1 MNQSKPSGC
10 TMKTHFEGELAGLP
24 PEVAAELEDHLLSRM
39 EGHLAA
45 GCDEAEA
52 CRRTLADF
60 GDLRGVA
67 GQMTRMTLDPVWG
80 RRRVPRA
87 VRWVV
92 GVWAG
97 FGLACLG
104 RLCTHVEPTYV
115 TISSCLVVG
124 LTSCAMAVGLLR
136 LREMGR
142 RWMMGYLAGIG
153 VVMGLCA
160 FAAGQGGVLLPF
172 AVGWF
177 PVLFL
182 VAACSA
188 WVLTLRSV
196 RESFL

>member
-1 MNQSKPSGC
+1 
-10 TMKTHFEGELAGLP
+10 MKTRFEGELAGLP

-39 EGHLAA
+39 EGHLAT
-45 GCDEAEA
+45 GCDETEA
-52 CRRTLADF
+52 RRRTLEEF
-60 GDLRGVA
+60 GDLGDVA

-80 RRRVPRA
+80 RRRVPGA

-104 RLCTHVEPTYV
+104 RLCTHGEPTYV
-115 TISSCLVVG
+115 TISSCLAVG
-124 LTSCAMAVGLLR
+124 LTSCAVALGLLR

-142 RWMMGYLAGIG
+142 RWMVGYLAGVA

-160 FAAGQGGVLLPF
+160 FAAGQGSVVLPF

-182 VAACSA
+182 VAAVSA
-188 WVLTLRSV
+188 WVLTRRSV

>member
-1 MNQSKPSGC
+1 
-10 TMKTHFEGELAGLP
+10 MKTGFDDELSGLP
-24 PEVAAELEDHLLSRM
+24 PEVAAKLEDHLMSRM
-39 EGHLAA
+39 EGHLAS

-52 CRRTLADF
+52 RRRTLEDF
-60 GDLRGVA
+60 GDLPGAAR
-67 GQMTRMTLDPVWG
+67 QMTRMTLDPVWG

-92 GVWAG
+92 GVWVG

-104 RLCTHVEPTYV
+104 RLCTHGDPTYV
-115 TISSCLVVG
+115 TIGSCILVG
-124 LTSCAMAVGLLR
+124 LTSCAFAIGLLR

-142 RWMMGYLAGIG
+142 RRMMGYLAGIG
-153 VVMGLCA
+153 VILGLSA
-160 FAAGQGGVLLPF
+160 FAAGQGGMVLPF

-177 PVLFL
+177 PVLFA
-182 VAACSA
+182 VAAGSV

>member
-1 MNQSKPSGC
+1 M
-10 TMKTHFEGELAGLP
+10 MKTRFEGELAGLP
-24 PEVAAELEDHLLSRM
+24 PEVAAELEDHLLSRL

-45 GCDEAEA
+45 GCNEEEAR
-52 CRRTLADF
+52 RRTLEDF
-60 GDLRGVA
+60 GDLRDVA
-67 GQMTRMTLDPVWG
+67 GQMTVMTLDPVWG
-80 RRRVPRA
+80 RRRVPRT
-87 VRWVV
+87 VRWLV

-124 LTSCAMAVGLLR
+124 LTSCAMALGLLR

-142 RWMMGYLAGIG
+142 RWMVGYLAGVA
-153 VVMGLCA
+153 VVMGLSA
-160 FAAGQGGVLLPF
+160 FAAGQGGVVLPF

-182 VAACSA
+182 VAAVSV
-188 WVLTLRSV
+188 WVLNLRSV
-196 RESFL
+196 RESFF